1 MSTTAIS
8 SQSIFQEL
16 QSFYQNRQAD
26 LTQLGSALQSGDL
39 NGAQQAY
46 SDLAA
51 LGQSGP
57 FANSEPF
64 SKSSRAQAFETIG
77 QDLQSGDLAGT
88 QAAFATLTT
97 RQSNSATT
105 AQTTPATV
113 VNLTTTQPSSGA
125 TTSTS
130 TSSIYQ
136 QLQAYHQQG
145 LSDLVQLGQ
154 DLAAGN
160 QSAAQQDYNTLTALG
175 QSGPNANG
183 QVFQKADRAQDFQAI
198 GTALQ
203 SGNLTA
209 AESAFTSLAGTFNK
223 NIQAE
228 LAISGYATVAQ
239 PVGPTP
245 APVSTVPLPTP
256 VSTVPVP
263 VAHPVGPT
271 PAPVSTVPLPT
282 PVSTVPVPVAH
293 PVGPTPAPVSTVPLP
308 TPVSTVPLPLA
319 QPVGPTSV
327 GPTTAG
333 TSNIPEIIINLGTAS
348 GTPASTGS
356 ATPEI
361 VINLGQQNNSSS
373 TSPEEVTID
382 LGSGSA
388 GATVSIDAAQGTSP
402 EQININ
408 LNQQSNNELI
418 LNLLNSNAIS
428 QTESSSGNNLSISA

>member
-209 AESAFTSLAGTFNK
+209 AESAFTNLAGTFNK

-239 PVGPTP
+239 
-245 APVSTVPLPTP
+245 
-256 VSTVPVP
+256 
-263 VAHPVGPT
+263 PVGPT